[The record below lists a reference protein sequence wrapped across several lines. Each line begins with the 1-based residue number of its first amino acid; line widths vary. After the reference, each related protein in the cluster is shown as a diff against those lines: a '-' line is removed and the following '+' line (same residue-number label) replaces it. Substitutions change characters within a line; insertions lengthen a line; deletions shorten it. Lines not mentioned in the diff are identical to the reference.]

1 MRAHSTPLRSLA
13 IMHAFNFTCN
23 NTLQIDQELGLI
35 CGKSDVKAQ
44 FLTRWSNEYVPAILT
59 YGRRS
64 TKKAFPARWWTWR
77 KQVIRLYIAIYVM
90 SSCIIVDQTSKEVTA
105 LKILSEC
112 LAKGRVSLCYV
123 YEEYTVFIILV
134 ILIIAFSHRKWI
146 VLTMRVVSCL

>member
-1 MRAHSTPLRSLA
+1 MYQLFSL
-13 IMHAFNFTCN
+13 MG
-23 NTLQIDQELGLI
+23 EG
-35 CGKSDVKAQ
+35 AQ
-44 FLTRWSNEYVPAILT
+44 
-59 YGRRS
+59 
-64 TKKAFPARWWTWR
+64 KKAFPARWWTWR
-77 KQVIRLYIAIYVM
+77 KQVIRLIYVM

-146 VLTMRVVSCL
+146 VLTMRVESCL